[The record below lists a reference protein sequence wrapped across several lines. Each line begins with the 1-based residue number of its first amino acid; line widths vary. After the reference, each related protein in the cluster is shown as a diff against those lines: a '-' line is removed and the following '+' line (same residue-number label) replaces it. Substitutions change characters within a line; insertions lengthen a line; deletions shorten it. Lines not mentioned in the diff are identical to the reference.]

1 MAAYT
6 ELKKDIAMNIA
17 VICAGGNGERMKTKD
32 NKIFL
37 TIGDKPLIYY
47 AMKTFSEYD
56 KVDGI
61 IITVGKENIARLEE
75 LIEQYEIEKVMAVED
90 AYRTRQESTYYVIE
104 KMKRM
109 NLSSDSY
116 LLIHN
121 AVNPFVRHAELDECL
136 VAARKFGASLLG
148 FEATDTVKFVKDKD
162 HFIDHTPNRA
172 SLWIAQTPQII
183 RFDIA
188 VKAFE
193 DANERRITATDDTT
207 LVEAIHER
215 VKFVPCSRENFKI
228 TYPQDLD
235 LAGRILTKRVKETNC
250 WYA

>member
-1 MAAYT
+1 MVAYT
-6 ELKKDIAMNIA
+6 GLKKDIAMNIA
-17 VICAGGNGERMKTKD
+17 VICAGGNGERMKTKE

-37 TIGDKPLIYY
+37 SIGDKPLIYY

-61 IITVGKENIARLEE
+61 ILTVGKENIAQLEA
-75 LIEQYEIEKVMAVED
+75 LIEQYEIKKVMAVED

-104 KMKRM
+104 KLKRM

-136 VAARKFGASLLG
+136 LAAHRYGASLLG
-148 FEATDTVKFVKDKD
+148 FEATDTVKIVKDHD
-162 HFIDHTPNRA
+162 HFIDHTLNRE

-188 VKAFE
+188 IKAFE
-193 DANERRITATDDTT
+193 DANEKRISATDDTT
-207 LVEAIHER
+207 LVEAIHEQ

>member
-1 MAAYT
+1 
-6 ELKKDIAMNIA
+6 MNIA
-17 VICAGGNGERMKTKD
+17 VVCAGGNGVRMKTKE

-37 TIGDKPLIYY
+37 KVADKPLIYY
-47 AMKTFSEYD
+47 TLKTLSEYD

-61 IITVGKENIARLEE
+61 IITAGRENIERLEE
-75 LIEQYEIEKVMAVED
+75 LIPLYGIEKVMSIDD
-90 AYRTRQESTYYVIE
+90 AYRTRQESTYHVIE
-104 KMKRM
+104 KLKKMDLPRE
-109 NLSSDSY
+109 SY

-121 AVNPFVRHAELDECL
+121 AVNPFVRHSELDDCL
-136 VAARKFGASLLG
+136 NAARKFGASLLG
-148 FEATDTVKFVKDKD
+148 FEATDTVKIVKGGD

-193 DANERRITATDDTT
+193 MANEKGIAATDDTT
-207 LVEAIHER
+207 LVEAIHEQ
-215 VKFVPCSRENFKI
+215 VKFVSCSRENFKI
-228 TYPQDLD
+228 TYPQDLE
-235 LAGRILTKRVKETNC
+235 LARRILTHRVKETNC

>member
-1 MAAYT
+1 
-6 ELKKDIAMNIA
+6 MNIA
-17 VICAGGNGERMKTKD
+17 IVCAGGNGERMKTKE

-47 AMKTFSEYD
+47 ALKTFSDYD

-61 IITVGKENIARLEE
+61 IVTVGKENIRRLEE
-75 LIEQYEIEKVMAVED
+75 LIPMYGIEKVMAVEE
-90 AYRTRQESTYYVIE
+90 AYSTRQESTYHVIE
-104 KMKRM
+104 KLKKL
-109 NLSSDSY
+109 NLPHESY

-121 AVNPFVRHAELDECL
+121 AVNPFVRHAELDACL
-136 VAARKFGASLLG
+136 SAAKKYGAGLLG
-148 FEATDTVKFVKDKD
+148 FEATDTVKIVKGGN

-188 VKAFE
+188 VEAFAVASE
-193 DANERRITATDDTT
+193 KGIVATDDTA
-207 LVEAIHER
+207 LVEAIHEQ
-215 VKFVPCSRENFKI
+215 VKFVECSRENFKI
-228 TYPQDLD
+228 TYPQDLE
-235 LAGRILTKRVKETNC
+235 LASRILTKRVKENHC

>member
-1 MAAYT
+1 
-6 ELKKDIAMNIA
+6 MNIA
-17 VICAGGNGERMKTKD
+17 VVCAGGNGERMKTKE

-37 TIGDKPLIYY
+37 TMGGKPLIYY
-47 AMKTFSEYD
+47 TLKTFSEYD

-61 IITVGKENIARLEE
+61 ITTVGKENIGQLED
-75 LIEQYEIEKVMAVED
+75 LIAMYRIEKVMAVEE
-90 AYRTRQESTYYVIE
+90 AYSTRQESTYCVIE
-104 KMKRM
+104 KLKML
-109 NLSSDSY
+109 NLPYDSY

-136 VAARKFGASLLG
+136 SAARRYGASLLG
-148 FEATDTVKFVKDKD
+148 FEATDTVKIVKDQD

-172 SLWIAQTPQII
+172 SLWVAQTPQII

-193 DANERRITATDDTT
+193 IASEKGIVATDDTT
-207 LVEAIHER
+207 LVEAIHEQ
-215 VKFVPCSRENFKI
+215 VKLVSCSRENFKI
-228 TYPQDLD
+228 TYPQDLE
-235 LAGRILTKRVKETNC
+235 LASRILTKRVKESNC